1 MQELFE
7 AIKNGDTGGVA
18 AILAHH
24 PEAVDARNENNLPAV
39 LVAHYYGRS
48 DLSRLL
54 LENGA
59 KTDVFAACALGLAQR
74 AMEHLNADRTLVNAY
89 SPDGWTPLHLAAF
102 FGHKELAESLLELGA
117 KMHAASLNAMRNTPL
132 HAAVARSQAEVAELL
147 LARGADVNARQQGGW
162 TPLHAAAA
170 NGREDLVRMLLNH
183 GAQPFAQ
190 AENSQTPLDMALTK
204 GHGGVVHILEATQDS
219 AQ

>member
-54 LENGA
+54 LENWRQDRRLRRMRAWTCSKGDGA
-59 KTDVFAACALGLAQR
+59 SEC
-74 AMEHLNADRTLVNAY
+74 
-89 SPDGWTPLHLAAF
+89 
-102 FGHKELAESLLELGA
+102 
-117 KMHAASLNAMRNTPL
+117 
-132 HAAVARSQAEVAELL
+132 
-147 LARGADVNARQQGGW
+147 
-162 TPLHAAAA
+162 
-170 NGREDLVRMLLNH
+170 
-183 GAQPFAQ
+183 
-190 AENSQTPLDMALTK
+190 
-204 GHGGVVHILEATQDS
+204 
-219 AQ
+219 